1 MTTEENE
8 KEWLT
13 DDEHLERRA
22 HDLISEFFALL
33 GSGSRDRQQLAPLIV
48 RELKSVVA
56 DERDGLNPDY
66 EFTFTPREQLIIRLL
81 LMGQEIEDVAARVCK
96 PIERV
101 QQIKNM
107 VIRKL
112 EHSEKLRAKRN
123 LTSGKE
129 GRF

>member
-1 MTTEENE
+1 MTAEENE

-22 HDLISEFFALL
+22 HDLISEFFALPSP
-33 GSGSRDRQQLAPLIV
+33 GVRDRQLLAPLIV

-56 DERDGLNPDY
+56 DERDGLNQDY
-66 EFTFTPREQLIIRLL
+66 EFTFTPREQWIIRLFL
-81 LMGQEIEDVAARVCK
+81 KGLKIEEVSAQVGS
-96 PIERV
+96 PVERV
-101 QQIKNM
+101 QQIKTQM
-107 VIRKL
+107 IRKL